1 MPGAKEV
8 THDHSASKR
17 ESQDV
22 NPRLSPNT
30 LHTRDDPAHGNS
42 RPIRKACFR
51 DGDCKNEARSETERQ
66 IIDLEENSE
75 FTLNVT
81 CEFSKAV
88 PHGVFHG
95 PPVQNKIPGPDKF
108 GKW

>member
-1 MPGAKEV
+1 MPGVKEV

-22 NPRLSPNT
+22 NPHIPPNT
-30 LHTRDDPAHGNS
+30 FYTHDDPAHGNS
-42 RPIRKACFR
+42 CPIRKACFR
-51 DGDCKNEARSETERQ
+51 DGDCKNEARSKTEHQ

-75 FTLNVT
+75 FMLNVAG
-81 CEFSKAV
+81 EFSIAV

-95 PPVQNKIPGPDKF
+95 TLVQNKIPGPDKF
-108 GKW
+108 GK